1 MAGYKIFTAMRPA
14 RSRPDL
20 FGAPAVLNLR
30 VGLDVRTFST
40 YGRNAS
46 CRYSRVASDGIR
58 VMMIG
63 SALLGRIAK
72 KLHYHTLVN
81 LEFYPAVN
89 GDMRSYS
96 HNHDDSYDDL

>member
-1 MAGYKIFTAMRPA
+1 MDVLATG
-14 RSRPDL
+14 SGPD
-20 FGAPAVLNLR
+20 GVGTPAVLNLW
-30 VGLDVRTFST
+30 VGLDVSAFST

-72 KLHYHTLVN
+72 KLYYHTLVD
-81 LEFYPAVN
+81 LEFYPAVDS
-89 GDMRSYS
+89 DMCSYS
-96 HNHDDSYDDL
+96 HNHDNSYDDL

>member
-1 MAGYKIFTAMRPA
+1 MAGYRIFTAMRPA

-20 FGAPAVLNLR
+20 VGAPAVLNLW

-40 YGRNAS
+40 YGRNAR

-63 SALLGRIAK
+63 SALLGRVTK
-72 KLHYHTLVN
+72 KLQDHTLVD
-81 LEFYPAVN
+81 LEFHPAVDS
-89 GDMRSYS
+89 DMCSDSY
-96 HNHDDSYDDL
+96 NHDNSNDNL